1 MNSNSL
7 TKSILKTIAILVGV
21 FLLLFFLYKIQSVLV
36 YIAIASVI
44 ALVGRPINLFLKQK
58 LKFPNALAV
67 VSTMALFFLIFMG
80 LISLFIPLVV
90 KQGENLSLLNMEK
103 LQQTVQDL
111 LNQSNAFFLS
121 HGIDVLDHIKQSDL
135 FDRIDVIPNFLNE
148 IVGTIGTFSIGLFS
162 VAFITFFL
170 MKDTHIMEN
179 SIYVLADKKNET
191 KLRKSLGTIK
201 HLLSRYFFG
210 LVFQITILFIIYSI
224 ILMIFGIENSVVI
237 AFLCAL
243 LNLIPYVGPIIG
255 CFLLLFL
262 TMSSN
267 LGLDFQTEILPK
279 ATYVLIGYVFA
290 QLIDN
295 FISQPLIFS
304 KSVKSHPLEIFLTII
319 IGGVIFGVTGMILAV
334 PTYTALKV
342 ILKTFL
348 ADNKIV
354 KSLTKEL

>member
-21 FLLLFFLYKIQSVLV
+21 FLLLVFLYKIQSVLV

-179 SIYVLADKKNET
+179 SIYVFTDKKNET

-201 HLLSRYFFG
+201 HLLSRYFYRIG
-210 LVFQITILFIIYSI
+210 VSNYHP
-224 ILMIFGIENSVVI
+224 VYH
-237 AFLCAL
+237 L
-243 LNLIPYVGPIIG
+243 LHYFNDFWNRKQRCH
-255 CFLLLFL
+255 CFF
-262 TMSSN
+262 MR
-267 LGLDFQTEILPK
+267 
-279 ATYVLIGYVFA
+279 
-290 QLIDN
+290 
-295 FISQPLIFS
+295 PL
-304 KSVKSHPLEIFLTII
+304 KPHPLRGAYHWLFSTAFFNNEQQSR
-319 IGGVIFGVTGMILAV
+319 IGFS
-334 PTYTALKV
+334 
-342 ILKTFL
+342 
-348 ADNKIV
+348 N
-354 KSLTKEL
+354 